1 MDKEAKIGDYIIAIK
16 TVRGECKK
24 GVRYRVKNIMRNG
37 DISKIPD
44 SLLDW
49 CKENLPNEPI
59 ITTWEYDT
67 HYRILL
73 NGNTTYSNAEYFVND
88 ICYNRIRKLRVLKRI

>member
-1 MDKEAKIGDYIIAIK
+1 MAWGSATDGGSYLLLSGIA
-16 TVRGECKK
+16 
-24 GVRYRVKNIMRNG
+24 
-37 DISKIPD
+37 D

-49 CKENLPNEPI
+49 WKENLPDEPI
-59 ITTWEYDT
+59 ISIPWEYGT